1 MKTAVAVHHEEFVV
15 SAQLIE
21 RLFVLTDVSW
31 FMKKICFLAALM
43 LSGIFCCRASDW
55 ELMKFDNNYAEINSS
70 AGLVLSI
77 SKVEYRDVTSE
88 VAHMSELMGCDR
100 PVFEKDNKN
109 FTVKNCKIG
118 SARQNIYARQLEQ
131 DEGKKTPATYLQVY
145 LIGDSLPADAE
156 FEKEALAFL
165 EKNYIDNPY
174 EGWIENRLS
183 GEKSSFLV
191 ENLSLRT
198 SITVNMAEYPEEKE
212 QKRDDYRAGLA
223 KTLLCKDSKQNGE
236 VFVMSDCSTFK
247 VYEIRELADRLY
259 VLFSINFDSYD
270 KPEVKA
276 KLDELYEQLKKD
288 NQ

>member
-1 MKTAVAVHHEEFVV
+1 
-15 SAQLIE
+15 
-21 RLFVLTDVSW
+21 
-31 FMKKICFLAALM
+31 
-43 LSGIFCCRASDW
+43 
-55 ELMKFDNNYAEINSS
+55 
-70 AGLVLSI
+70 
-77 SKVEYRDVTSE
+77 
-88 VAHMSELMGCDR
+88 MGCDR

-131 DEGKKTPATYLQVY
+131 NDGQKTPATYLQVY
-145 LIGDSLPADAE
+145 LIGDSLPAGAE
-156 FEKEALAFL
+156 FEKEALSFL

-174 EGWIENRLS
+174 EGWIENR
-183 GEKSSFLV
+183 
-191 ENLSLRT
+191 LRT

-212 QKRDDYRAGLA
+212 QKREDYRAGLA

-247 VYEIRELADRLY
+247 VYEIRELADQLY

-270 KPEVKA
+270 KHEVKA

>member
-1 MKTAVAVHHEEFVV
+1 
-15 SAQLIE
+15 
-21 RLFVLTDVSW
+21 
-31 FMKKICFLAALM
+31 MKKICFLAALM

-131 DEGKKTPATYLQVY
+131 NDGKKTPATYLQVY

-156 FEKEALAFL
+156 SEKEALTFL

-174 EGWIENRLS
+174 EGWI
-183 GEKSSFLV
+183 
-191 ENLSLRT
+191 
-198 SITVNMAEYPEEKE
+198 AEEKE

>member
-1 MKTAVAVHHEEFVV
+1 MPICPN
-15 SAQLIE
+15 LW
-21 RLFVLTDVSW
+21 DVSS
-31 FMKKICFLAALM
+31 KYLKHKTNLHRSPNSVRSIAYAL
-43 LSGIFCCRASDW
+43 S
-55 ELMKFDNNYAEINSS
+55 Y
-70 AGLVLSI
+70 
-77 SKVEYRDVTSE
+77 
-88 VAHMSELMGCDR
+88 
-100 PVFEKDNKN
+100 
-109 FTVKNCKIG
+109 
-118 SARQNIYARQLEQ
+118 
-131 DEGKKTPATYLQVY
+131 YLT
-145 LIGDSLPADAE
+145 
-156 FEKEALAFL
+156 FL

-212 QKRDDYRAGLA
+212 QKREDYRAVLA
-223 KTLLCKDSKQNGE
+223 KTLLCKDSKQNGQ